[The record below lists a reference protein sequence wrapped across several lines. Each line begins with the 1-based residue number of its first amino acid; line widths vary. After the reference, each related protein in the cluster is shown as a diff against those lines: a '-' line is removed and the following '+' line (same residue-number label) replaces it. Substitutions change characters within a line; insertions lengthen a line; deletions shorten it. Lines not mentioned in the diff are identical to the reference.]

1 MGLSCLT
8 DSKTTVVCDASTV
21 INLNATGCAVAIL
34 KALPNPFVIS
44 EVALGELDEDTRSN
58 RNDAKLVAEMQ
69 SLGLIKAL
77 PLDDGSS
84 GHFERLVAGRTIDT
98 LDDGEAATIA
108 CAVAIKGVPIID
120 ERKANRICK
129 ERYPDLLVGC
139 TVDILAHEALS
150 AALGATKLSE
160 AVVNALQQARM
171 RVLPHCLPWVVDL
184 IGPAN
189 AGLCLSLP
197 AHVRSKTA
205 KTQEI

>member
-8 DSKTTVVCDASTV
+8 DPKATVVCDASTV
-21 INLNATGCAVAIL
+21 INLNATGCPVAIL

-84 GHFERLVAGRTIDT
+84 AYFERLVAGRTIDT

-108 CAVAIKGVPIID
+108 YNMSEDA
-120 ERKANRICK
+120 R
-129 ERYPDLLVGC
+129 
-139 TVDILAHEALS
+139 
-150 AALGATKLSE
+150 LGAL
-160 AVVNALQQARM
+160 VRRM
-171 RVLPHCLPWVVDL
+171 PRNSQIISNGEGCLCYQVMRDMVTHT
-184 IGPAN
+184 GPDIVSILERELGN
-189 AGLCLSLP
+189 
-197 AHVRSKTA
+197 
-205 KTQEI
+205 E

>member
-8 DSKTTVVCDASTV
+8 DPKATVVCDASTV
-21 INLNATGCAVAIL
+21 INLNATRCPVEIL
-34 KALPNPFVIS
+34 RALPNLFVIS
-44 EVALGELDEDTRSN
+44 EVVLGELQEDTRSN
-58 RNDAKLVAEMQ
+58 RSDAKLVAELQ

-77 PLDDGSS
+77 PLDDETS

-129 ERYPDLLVGC
+129 ERYPGLLMGS

-150 AALGATKLSE
+150 TALGATKLSE
-160 AVVNALQQARM
+160 AVLNALQHARM

-189 AGLCLSLP
+189 AGLCPSLP
-197 AHVRSKTA
+197 AYVRNKTFEVQ
-205 KTQEI
+205 KT

>member
-8 DSKTTVVCDASTV
+8 DPKATIVCDASTV
-21 INLNATGCAVAIL
+21 INLNATGCPVAIL

-58 RNDAKLVAEMQ
+58 RNDAKLMAELQ

-84 GHFERLVAGRTIDT
+84 GHFESLVAGRTIDT

-120 ERKANRICK
+120 ERKANRICM
-129 ERYPDLLVGC
+129 ERYPGLLVGC

-160 AVVNALQQARM
+160 AVLNALRRARM

-184 IGPAN
+184 IGSTN
-189 AGLCLSLP
+189 AGLCPSLP
-197 AHVRSKTA
+197 AHIRNKIAES
-205 KTQEI
+205 EEL

>member
-8 DSKTTVVCDASTV
+8 DPKATVVCDASTV

-98 LDDGEAATIA
+98 LDDGEAATTLAPSQSRA
-108 CAVAIKGVPIID
+108 CQSSMSGKPTGFARSAIPI
-120 ERKANRICK
+120 
-129 ERYPDLLVGC
+129 Y
-139 TVDILAHEALS
+139 S
-150 AALGATKLSE
+150 WAAPSIFWRTK
-160 AVVNALQQARM
+160 
-171 RVLPHCLPWVVDL
+171 P
-184 IGPAN
+184 
-189 AGLCLSLP
+189 
-197 AHVRSKTA
+197 
-205 KTQEI
+205 

>member
-8 DSKTTVVCDASTV
+8 DPKATVVCDASTV

-44 EVALGELDEDTRSN
+44 DVALGELQEDTRSS
-58 RNDAKLVAEMQ
+58 RNDAKLVAELQ
-69 SLGLIKAL
+69 SLGLIKAF
-77 PLDDGSS
+77 PLDNGSS
-84 GHFERLVAGRTIDT
+84 GHFEKLVAGRTIDT

-129 ERYPDLLVGC
+129 ERHPGLLVGC
-139 TVDILAHEALS
+139 TVDILAHEALG
-150 AALGATKLSE
+150 AVLGATKLSE
-160 AVVNALQQARM
+160 AVLNALQQARM

-189 AGLCLSLP
+189 AGLCPSLP
-197 AHVRSKTA
+197 AHIRNKIAES
-205 KTQEI
+205 EEL